1 MKIYDSEPTR
11 PKFQPISGSWKFSDT
26 TCYMTPE
33 LNVENF
39 MIIKGRGIHL
49 FYFCA

>member
-39 MIIKGRGIHL
+39 MIIKLVFLLWYNHL
-49 FYFCA
+49 E